1 MLNKIWGGFIIVAV
15 ISGAVHAI
23 GLGNHAILG
32 EMVKALFD
40 SAKLGFEIAL
50 GLTGMMTL
58 WLGLLKIGE
67 AAGFVKA
74 LARGL
79 SPLFARLFPEIPK
92 NHPALGHMTM
102 NIAANMLGLDNAAT
116 PLGLKTMQALQTLNH
131 KPERASDAQILFLV
145 INTASITI
153 FPITVFFYR
162 AQMGALDPTDVFIPI
177 LLTTYVGTLAGF
189 LLVARIQK
197 LPLTDPIVLLY
208 LGGVGV
214 LLGGIALWFMHLP
227 NEAMQA
233 QSALLSQLAILLTI
247 VFIVGGGL
255 IKKVPIFDV
264 FIEGAK
270 EGFTTAVKL
279 IPYLVA
285 MLCAIALLRS
295 SGVIDLLMG
304 IIHKA
309 AIWTGSDPRW
319 VDGLPTALIKTL
331 SGSGGRALMIDTMQ
345 THGVDSFAGRL
356 VSIIQGSTETT
367 FYVLAV
373 YFGSVGIKNIR
384 YALACGLFA
393 DLAGFIAAVGVTYWF
408 FG

>member
-1 MLNKIWGGFIIVAV
+1 MLNKIWGSFIVVAIV
-15 ISGAVHAI
+15 SGSAQMLMGNTAI
-23 GLGNHAILG
+23 FA
-32 EMVKALFD
+32 EMIKALFD

-79 SPLFARLFPEIPK
+79 APLFTRIFPEVPK
-92 NHPALGHMTM
+92 DHPALGNMTM

-116 PLGLKTMQALQTLNH
+116 PLGIKAMQSLQTLNPE
-131 KPERASDAQILFLV
+131 PERASNAQILFLV
-145 INTASITI
+145 INTASMTL
-153 FPITVFFYR
+153 FPMTVFFYR
-162 AQMGALDPTDVFIPI
+162 TQMGALNPTDVFIPI
-177 LLTTYVGTLAGF
+177 LLATYISTLAGF
-189 LLVARIQK
+189 FLIAHIQK
-197 LPLTDPIVLLY
+197 INVFSRVVLLY
-208 LGGVGV
+208 IGGITLVLGG
-214 LLGGIALWFMHLP
+214 LAAWFMHLSQ
-227 NEAMQA
+227 EAMQA
-233 QSALLSQLAILLTI
+233 QSAILSQLAILATL
-247 VFIVGGGL
+247 FLIVGGGL
-255 IKKVPIFDV
+255 LKRVAVFDV

-285 MLCAIALLRS
+285 MLTAIGLLRA
-295 SGVIDLLMG
+295 SGVIDLVMHA
-304 IIHKA
+304 IHQA
-309 AIWTGSDPRW
+309 VLLIGYDPRW
-319 VDGLPTALIKTL
+319 VDGIPTAVMKTL
-331 SGSGGRALMIDTMQ
+331 SGSGGRALMLETMQ
-345 THGVDSFAGRL
+345 THGADSFAGRL

-393 DLAGFIAAVGVTYWF
+393 DLASFIAAIFMTYWF